1 MTDLHTHIL
10 PGIDDG
16 ASDFD
21 TALEM
26 LRAEIENHV
35 DTVVLTPHYFVNE
48 FGESDKEKIRLRF
61 EELKAKC
68 DGLPIRI
75 LLGAELYYHPYLAEQ
90 LKRHEALTMNGSDY
104 ILVEFSL
111 VQKYYD
117 LSDVFYNLQ
126 CYGYKVILAHPERYT
141 YLTVEEIVELRRNG
155 VLIQIDTSSVLGDFG
170 KEAAKKA
177 ARLLRGDHV
186 DFIASDAHSMGRR
199 SPNLKKT
206 LDHIEKKF
214 KRKYD
219 NRIDI

>member
-1 MTDLHTHIL
+1 MIDLHTHIL

-16 ASDFD
+16 AKDFD

-35 DTVVLTPHYFVNE
+35 DTVVLTPHYFINE
-48 FGESDKEKIRLRF
+48 FEKSNKEKIRLRF

-68 DGLPIRI
+68 ADLPVRI
-75 LLGAELYYHPYLAEQ
+75 VLGAELYYNPYLAEQ
-90 LKRHEALTMNGSDY
+90 LKHHEAITLNDSDY

-111 VQKYYD
+111 MQKYYN
-117 LSDVFYNLQ
+117 LSDVLYNLQ
-126 CYGYKVILAHPERYT
+126 CYGYKVILAHPERYM
-141 YLTVEEIVELRRNG
+141 YLSVDEIIELRRSG

-170 KEAAKKA
+170 REVAKKA

-186 DFIASDAHSMGRR
+186 DFIASDAHSMGMR
-199 SPNLKKT
+199 SPNLKRA
-206 LDHIEKKF
+206 LDYIEKKF

-219 NRIDI
+219 NQLEI